1 MGRQKMATKEGNTR
15 RVNSTAGVPARRDR
29 KRACSGEAV
38 AVGHYYGPRLTRLAG
53 RTLSAKPCRPRA
65 SKQTSGEHAVG
76 RRSAGMGSDNKVQM
90 DCLASLTVT
99 KQQVTLSSA
108 RMIAVPLS

>member
-1 MGRQKMATKEGNTR
+1 
-15 RVNSTAGVPARRDR
+15 
-29 KRACSGEAV
+29 
-38 AVGHYYGPRLTRLAG
+38 
-53 RTLSAKPCRPRA
+53 
-65 SKQTSGEHAVG
+65 
-76 RRSAGMGSDNKVQM
+76 MGSDNKVQM